1 MTDRTRAEARAP
13 SPGLART
20 SRRQAPVPALG

>member
-1 MTDRTRAEARAP
+1 VEILDRENDTQYI

-20 SRRQAPVPALG
+20 SRLFVRIKE